1 MDIVIDEMVP
11 PAAPQFR
18 VLLVDDD
25 AFVHEMMGLF
35 LGKTE
40 YSLVSATSAQDAIK
54 IIDSDPPDILITDAM
69 MPGESGFSL
78 IEKMKAQPGSAAIPV
93 ILWTIL
99 ETPDGSVMDASG
111 KADILINKPFYRCD
125 MMESLEKAKGMI
137 TTRNPATDVPF
148 HLGR

>member
-1 MDIVIDEMVP
+1 MDIVIDEIVP
-11 PAAPQFR
+11 PAAPQLR

-25 AFVHEMMGLF
+25 QFMHEMMSLL

-40 YSLVSATSAQDAIK
+40 YSLVSATNARDAIK

-78 IEKMKAQPGSAAIPV
+78 IDRIKAHPDSAATPV

-99 ETPDGSVMDASG
+99 ETPDGSVMDATG
-111 KADILINKPFYRCD
+111 KADILVNKPFYRCD
-125 MMESLEKAKGMI
+125 MMGSLEQAKRMI
-137 TTRNPATDVPF
+137 ETRNLATDVTF
-148 HLGR
+148 HIGR